1 MTTYPLPTNIPLSTL
16 DSRYVWQSPWYSVR
30 QDTIQ
35 WPDGSVGQYN
45 VVEKRPSVF
54 IVPMT
59 TEGDIVL
66 IQNYRHTLRKWCWEM
81 PAGGIELGQTPLQA
95 AQAELLQEVGGTSDD
110 WHFLFAA
117 PTMNGIG
124 DNIGHYFVAKN
135 VQLGETQHEAT
146 EVIRVYTVPL
156 DEALAMARTGAMQ
169 DVLTIAGLLA
179 AEPLLR
185 ASS

>member
-1 MTTYPLPTNIPLSTL
+1 MTDYTLPTNTPLSTL
-16 DSRYVWQSPWYSVR
+16 DSRYIWQSPWYNLR
-30 QDTIQ
+30 QDTVQ
-35 WPDGSVGQYN
+35 LPDGSVGPYN

-59 TEGDIVL
+59 SEGDIVL
-66 IQNYRHTLRKWCWEM
+66 IQNYRHTLGKWCWET
-81 PAGGIELGQTPLQA
+81 PAGAVEPEQTPLQA

-110 WHFLFAA
+110 WYFLFAA

-146 EVIRVYTVPL
+146 EIIRVQTVPL
-156 DEALAMARTGAMQ
+156 DDALDMARTGAMQ
-169 DVLTIAGLLA
+169 DVLSIAGLLA

-185 ASS
+185 RR